1 MKNKIFIFC
10 LLLLGARYGY
20 AQGPGCPNVNA
31 GPDKVLP
38 CNVTC
43 TTLTATLFQT
53 GQTTNYNVSAI
64 PYTPPSPS
72 GAWVSSFV
80 NTDDIWSGVIA
91 LPFNFCYYGTAYN
104 RLVIGANG
112 IISFNTGYANQFC
125 PWNYTASIPSPNL
138 PLNAIFGAYHDI
150 DPSVCGQ
157 IRYAISGTSPCRT
170 FMFDFN
176 QVCHFSCTNLKTTQ
190 RIVLYETSN
199 AIEVY
204 IGNKPTC
211 NGWNGGRAVIGIQN
225 AGGDIGMVAP
235 GRQTG
240 NWSANNEA
248 WRFTPSGAPNY
259 SLTWYSSTSP
269 TPLGTGTSVNVCPT
283 ATFSTYSAVLTYT
296 NCDNSTV
303 TVSDEVAVTL
313 TGPSQPAI
321 FVNSP
326 VCSGATIN
334 FATPNLAGATFVWA
348 GPGGWTSNLQN
359 PARTGATTAMAGN
372 YTLYVVVAGCTSS
385 VATTQVS
392 VISAATLPNF
402 TTNSPVC
409 AGTNIAFDGPTLPGA
424 TYVWSGPGGWNPG
437 NVEDPVR
444 ASATAAMS
452 GVYSLYVVV
461 NGCTSGTATQNVV
474 VNPAPAAPVF
484 TTNSPV
490 CTNTTLNLNGPTVA
504 GATYIWSG
512 PGGWTSSVQN
522 PTRPNTTLGM
532 AGTYSLYVVVSG
544 CTSAV
549 STRNVVINGPDIP
562 SFSVNSAVCQGD
574 PIQFDAT
581 TIAGA
586 TYVWTGPNG
595 FSSSLEDPVIPV
607 STPAASG
614 TYSLYLVTNGC
625 TSITA
630 TNDVVVN
637 SVAAPVFQ
645 DNGPICAGQSLVLD
659 GPTVASAIYFW
670 TGPGWTSSSED
681 TTIVNATTA
690 ASGTYS
696 LYIVINGCTS
706 ATTTHNITVNAIPA
720 TPAITSNTPVC
731 SGQTLNLDGPT
742 VAGATYV
749 WTGPNGFTSALEDP
763 VLTPATTAM
772 TGTYNLYVVVNGCT
786 SVTASTPVTVNA
798 TPATPVVGSN
808 SPVCTGNALNLTA
821 TTVTGT
827 YYWTGPN
834 AFTSAA
840 QNPTMNPA
848 TTAMTGTYSLYVV
861 SSGCTSSTVTTPVTV
876 NTTPATPTVGA
887 NTPVCAGQSLNLTA
901 NAFTGTYYWTGP
913 NAYTSATQN
922 PVLNPATTAM
932 AGTYSLYLVENG
944 CTSGTA
950 TQAVI
955 VNPAPVLAVTHSDVN
970 CQGDVN
976 GSGSATVTG
985 GTAPLNYAWNTTP
998 PQLTPNAT
1006 NLAPGTY
1013 TVGVLDALG
1022 CSDQKTVTV
1031 ITRSVAP
1038 NIQAAVNNES
1048 CAGTSDGA
1056 INVTMGGGSP
1066 PYTYLWNTGA
1076 TTEDLTG
1083 LGDGSYSLTATDRFS
1098 CNYTANFNVL
1108 PGGSVAAQVN
1118 VNNILCYGDLTGSI
1132 AVTPAGGAPP
1142 YTISLN
1148 GVPVTGQQLSHL
1160 PAGNYLIRV
1169 ADNNGCDTVM
1179 AASIT
1184 APPPI
1189 TGDSTYHQI
1198 RLGDHLTLSPSYGGG
1213 TGQLSMYWT
1222 PAYNLNCIDCPNP
1235 MAWPTKTTKYFV
1247 HILDQNGCEGTGI
1260 VVVDVFHDGPFIP
1273 NAFTPGKDDLNM
1285 EWKVSDYGIDKFEL
1299 YVFDR
1304 WGEKLFYTDNI
1315 YQGWDGKAPNG
1326 NLYQVDVYVY
1336 KTNITYIDGTQ
1347 KTLLG
1352 HVTLLR

>member
-1 MKNKIFIFC
+1 M
-10 LLLLGARYGY
+10 
-20 AQGPGCPNVNA
+20 
-31 GPDKVLP
+31 
-38 CNVTC
+38 
-43 TTLTATLFQT
+43 
-53 GQTTNYNVSAI
+53 
-64 PYTPPSPS
+64 
-72 GAWVSSFV
+72 
-80 NTDDIWSGVIA
+80 
-91 LPFNFCYYGTAYN
+91 
-104 RLVIGANG
+104 
-112 IISFNTGYANQFC
+112 
-125 PWNYTASIPSPNL
+125 
-138 PLNAIFGAYHDI
+138 
-150 DPSVCGQ
+150 
-157 IRYAISGTSPCRT
+157 
-170 FMFDFN
+170 
-176 QVCHFSCTNLKTTQ
+176 
-190 RIVLYETSN
+190 
-199 AIEVY
+199 
-204 IGNKPTC
+204 
-211 NGWNGGRAVIGIQN
+211 
-225 AGGDIGMVAP
+225 
-235 GRQTG
+235 
-240 NWSANNEA
+240 
-248 WRFTPSGAPNY
+248 
-259 SLTWYSSTSP
+259 
-269 TPLGTGTSVNVCPT
+269 
-283 ATFSTYSAVLTYT
+283 
-296 NCDNSTV
+296 
-303 TVSDEVAVTL
+303 
-313 TGPSQPAI
+313 
-321 FVNSP
+321 
-326 VCSGATIN
+326 
-334 FATPNLAGATFVWA
+334 
-348 GPGGWTSNLQN
+348 
-359 PARTGATTAMAGN
+359 
-372 YTLYVVVAGCTSS
+372 
-385 VATTQVS
+385 
-392 VISAATLPNF
+392 
-402 TTNSPVC
+402 
-409 AGTNIAFDGPTLPGA
+409 
-424 TYVWSGPGGWNPG
+424 
-437 NVEDPVR
+437 
-444 ASATAAMS
+444 
-452 GVYSLYVVV
+452 
-461 NGCTSGTATQNVV
+461 
-474 VNPAPAAPVF
+474 
-484 TTNSPV
+484 
-490 CTNTTLNLNGPTVA
+490 
-504 GATYIWSG
+504 
-512 PGGWTSSVQN
+512 
-522 PTRPNTTLGM
+522 
-532 AGTYSLYVVVSG
+532 
-544 CTSAV
+544 
-549 STRNVVINGPDIP
+549 
-562 SFSVNSAVCQGD
+562 
-574 PIQFDAT
+574 
-581 TIAGA
+581 
-586 TYVWTGPNG
+586 
-595 FSSSLEDPVIPV
+595 IPV

-798 TPATPVVGSN
+798 TPATPVVGSNSPVCTGNALNLTATTVTGTYYWTGPNAFTSAAQNPTMNPATAAMTGTYSLYVVSAGCTSATVTTPVTVNTTPATPVISSNTPVCSGQALNLDGPTVAGVTYVWTGPNGFTSAVEDPILTPSTLAMTGTYNLYLVMNGCTSGTANTAVIINASPITPVVSSN